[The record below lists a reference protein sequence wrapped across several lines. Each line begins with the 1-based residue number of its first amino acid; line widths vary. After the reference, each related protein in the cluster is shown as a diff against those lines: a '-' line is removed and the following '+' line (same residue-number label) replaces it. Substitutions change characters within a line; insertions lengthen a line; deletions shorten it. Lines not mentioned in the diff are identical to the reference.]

1 MKYPDDDLLS
11 YNVKLIKELSEHFEE
26 EHELPPLASRIY
38 SNLILS
44 EVESLTF
51 EEIIN
56 ITSAS
61 KSSVSNQINFLI
73 EEGRVDFYFKN
84 DKRKRYFKTNQD
96 YLKKTLELHL
106 EKIQRE
112 ITMLRKI
119 ICYKKDQDFNKTR
132 VGIFKNHLE
141 SEEKN
146 IKATIE
152 QLQTNEQ

>member
-61 KSSVSNQINFLI
+61 KSSVSNQLNFLI

-106 EKIQRE
+106 EK
-112 ITMLRKI
+112 
-119 ICYKKDQDFNKTR
+119 
-132 VGIFKNHLE
+132 FK
-141 SEEKN
+141 EK
-146 IKATIE
+146 
-152 QLQTNEQ
+152 